1 MRLAPPADLGPVMF
15 PDLFRD
21 DVFRLETARLWLRWP
36 MASDAK
42 PIAHLLRDPAIAAMT
57 ARLPSPYSLSD
68 AEAFVLATRAANAQ
82 GDGLG
87 LVLASQKRPG
97 VPLGCIELRVRGE
110 DLSIGYWLG
119 QPSQGQGLMR
129 EAVEALVSY
138 QFLFAS
144 FQSVRARVRTDN
156 PASRRVLEACSFEL
170 QGRECIDFPARGQ
183 MFLCDVLVRER
194 EPTFARRAAHMIVP
208 ARDKVAV
215 PCQ

>member
-1 MRLAPPADLGPVMF
+1 MF

-42 PIAHLLRDPAIAAMT
+42 PIAALLRDPAIAAMT
-57 ARLPSPYSLSD
+57 ARLPSPYSVSD
-68 AEAFVLATRAANAQ
+68 AEAFVLATRAANSA
-82 GDGLG
+82 GHGLG

-97 VPLGCIELRVRGE
+97 VPLGSIELRVRGE
-110 DLSIGYWLG
+110 HVSIGYWLG
-119 QPSQGQGLMR
+119 QPSQGRGLMR
-129 EAVEALVSY
+129 EAVEALVAH
-138 QFLFAS
+138 QFLFAP

-156 PASRRVLEACSFEL
+156 PASRRVLEDCGFAH
-170 QGRECIDFPARGQ
+170 QGRESIDFPARGE

-194 EPTFARRAAHMIVP
+194 ATALAQRAVHGILSY